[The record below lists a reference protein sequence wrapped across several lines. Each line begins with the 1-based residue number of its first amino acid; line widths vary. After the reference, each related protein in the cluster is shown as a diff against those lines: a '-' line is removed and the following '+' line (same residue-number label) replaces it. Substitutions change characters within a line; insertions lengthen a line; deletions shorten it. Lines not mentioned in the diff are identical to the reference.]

1 MQPAGGNAWEP
12 RRRAKSRGVSGE
24 EEEESATAVPISGLQ
39 SDEANSMVSER
50 KQEEQPGC
58 RVHSFTSSKHRREE
72 PPRCH
77 STLGMNDIPTLPRAG
92 RPEAERG

>member
-1 MQPAGGNAWEP
+1 MQPTVGDAREP
-12 RRRAKSRGVSGE
+12 RRRAKSRGVSGQE
-24 EEEESATAVPISGLQ
+24 EEEESATVPKSGLQ
-39 SDEANSMVSER
+39 SDEANSMVLER

-58 RVHSFTSSKHRREE
+58 RVHSFTGSKHRREQ

-77 STLGMNDIPTLPRAG
+77 STLGMNDIPTLPRGG